1 MAIISFLS
9 QQTLSQK
16 KKKLWLTDKKKKER
30 GIKKN
35 VIYKKKWKITRLTIL
50 MKTVCVVFVDH
61 TNLFGIAELSKMEAE
76 NEKKK
81 KKRRNKKKSL

>member
-1 MAIISFLS
+1 
-9 QQTLSQK
+9 
-16 KKKLWLTDKKKKER
+16 
-30 GIKKN
+30 
-35 VIYKKKWKITRLTIL
+35 

-81 KKRRNKKKSL
+81 KKRRNKKKA